1 MLRSS
6 MAVQLLM
13 VICMHMCWAVFMFM
27 HKHVL
32 CPRITARAP
41 VYTYVY
47 MHVKYQWIMHMSF
60 STDTITTPE
69 LFGAG

>member
-13 VICMHMCWAVFMFM
+13 VISMHMCCA
-27 HKHVL
+27 L
-32 CPRITARAP
+32 ARAYRLTARAP

-47 MHVKYQWIMHMSF
+47 MNVKYQCIMHMSF
-60 STDTITTPE
+60 STDTTTTPE